1 MEFAAIVEHYTELFD
16 IIFTF
21 TDPIVKLTATI
32 LGLGIGYDV
41 WWIVHQVRK
50 NAQSYEDGGSK

>member
-1 MEFAAIVEHYTELFD
+1 MEFAEIIECYTELFD

-21 TDPIVKLTATI
+21 ANPIVKLTASI
-32 LGLGIGYDV
+32 LGLGIGYDA